1 MEVNVEIVL
10 SYNDEE
16 TDWKVK
22 KNISRFIYRLKKY
35 RTGNR
40 FSGEYTYK
48 INQDSELYKQIIEF
62 YKSNRKDVE
71 FICLD
76 YDVKV
81 SDEEFEKAKA
91 FVLCFPEYY
100 CEEYEDI
107 ENEYSEC
114 ESCHS
119 KEKTNSLFY
128 AQPKG
133 YIKKHENDYGFAGL
147 DGTGELLLLPK
158 LVEKLKESGV
168 DKKYFQPIISKSKK
182 ILGYTFITDNILPQ
196 KSYIDENYK
205 FENQCEKCGR
215 INMTENENIFHF
227 IPKRITE
234 EGIKNLKDVNK
245 TYEFYDE
252 YREIIISKK
261 VAQIIK
267 ENVPQRVRRD
277 GHPARKSFQA
287 LRIAVNDELGVLERG
302 LDGAFELLGSG
313 GRLAVITFHSLEDRI
328 VKQKM
333 ASWCQG
339 CTCPKDFPVCVCGN
353 KPKAKLVVRKPV
365 CANETELRNNPR
377 ARSAKLR
384 ICEKI

>member
-22 KNISRFIYRLKKY
+22 KIISRFLYRLKKY

-128 AQPKG
+128 AQP
-133 YIKKHENDYGFAGL
+133 
-147 DGTGELLLLPK
+147 
-158 LVEKLKESGV
+158 
-168 DKKYFQPIISKSKK
+168 IISKSKK

-205 FENQCEKCGR
+205 FKNQCEKCER
-215 INMTENENIFHF
+215 INMTENENIFYF

-234 EGIKNLKDVNK
+234 EGINNLKDVNK

-261 VAQIIK
+261 VAQII
-267 ENVPQRVRRD
+267 PCYFR
-277 GHPARKSFQA
+277 
-287 LRIAVNDELGVLERG
+287 
-302 LDGAFELLGSG
+302 
-313 GRLAVITFHSLEDRI
+313 
-328 VKQKM
+328 
-333 ASWCQG
+333 
-339 CTCPKDFPVCVCGN
+339 
-353 KPKAKLVVRKPV
+353 
-365 CANETELRNNPR
+365 
-377 ARSAKLR
+377 
-384 ICEKI
+384 